1 VRKEGRVQLKEQAEY
16 SYMTV
21 KNKLRSRRFLNL
33 KGDFFLPHL
42 TRCLKKKRAAH
53 LYIKNI
59 CDRYLENEV
68 RQSYL
73 VMETKTESGTIL
85 KMVGCFV
92 SEQMGEEGE

>member
-1 VRKEGRVQLKEQAEY
+1 
-16 SYMTV
+16 MMI

-33 KGDFFLPHL
+33 KGDYFLSHL

-59 CDRYLENEV
+59 SDRYHENQV

-73 VMETKTESGTIL
+73 VLETKTEFGTIF
-85 KMVGCFV
+85 KMVGCFI
-92 SEQMGEEGE
+92 S